1 LVNVGHTIFFNK
13 LNLFYKMEDNKKKLA
28 IETGSLIF
36 EAFYHILSSFNYYKN
51 AEKQNIQLAASH
63 ANKTISL
70 GFKIWGNIEK
80 YNAISANTAPTQYIG
95 QPKPI
100 HSVVRHTDTVGD
112 VIARNSKLPDNLSGE
127 YLLNEHGLKQYI
139 LHYPNGDIK
148 YLSGNGNWYSGSV
161 FYKNRNTCFSVTG
174 NNGSLDLLL
183 FGVQDDK
190 GFKVSVWIINY
201 KTGESN
207 FHSVFFLD
215 EV

>member
-1 LVNVGHTIFFNK
+1 MKFN
-13 LNLFYKMEDNKKKLA
+13 
-28 IETGSLIF
+28 
-36 EAFYHILSSFNYYKN
+36 
-51 AEKQNIQLAASH
+51 
-63 ANKTISL
+63 
-70 GFKIWGNIEK
+70 
-80 YNAISANTAPTQYIG
+80 
-95 QPKPI
+95 
-100 HSVVRHTDTVGD
+100 
-112 VIARNSKLPDNLSGE
+112 
-127 YLLNEHGLKQYI
+127 
-139 LHYPNGDIK
+139 YPNGDIK